1 MKPRA
6 GKQMRKKEWI
16 ARYAKRILR
25 CWQGFK
31 TPFEVS
37 QNYITEI
44 QVQLSGFYDIPE
56 EKMFIEM
63 SYR

>member
-6 GKQMRKKEWI
+6 IKQKSKQEWI
-16 ARYAKRILR
+16 ASYAKRILR

-37 QNYITEI
+37 QNYVTEI
-44 QVQLSGFYDIPE
+44 QVQLSSFYDVPE